1 MNDTEKSEIHN
12 KATRTVIDAAMLLL
26 LRRLP
31 RDAATFCAVQ
41 KIRETTTAEQRRPEK
56 LVFCE
61 RKEFVYVNIVSQI

>member
-31 RDAATFCAVQ
+31 MNDVTFCAFEQ
-41 KIRETTTAEQRRPEK
+41 IR
-56 LVFCE
+56 
-61 RKEFVYVNIVSQI
+61 